1 MTHRWVTFLAV
12 GVASGVSA
20 QPARTA
26 ETCYDYCTAGC
37 PAGEGRSECT
47 DNCSVRCSPGGD
59 IEETH
64 PWNPNYYGAIAY
76 DAANVAYGW
85 SYGMGDEREAE
96 MRALSGCREN
106 GDACKVVVTFVNSCA
121 AVAADE
127 KKRFTTGQGRTQKEA
142 QAAAMAACGGDCEIK
157 VWSCSLP

>member
-1 MTHRWVTFLAV
+1 MTHRWMAFLAV
-12 GVASGVSA
+12 ALPCGAAA
-20 QPARTA
+20 QPAIAA

-47 DNCSVRCSPGGD
+47 DECSVRCSPGGD
-59 IEETH
+59 LEETH

-76 DAANVAYGW
+76 DAENVAYGW

-96 MRALSGCREN
+96 MRALSGCRDN

-121 AVAADE
+121 AVAANGT
-127 KKRFTTGQGRTQKEA
+127 KRFKVGQGGSRDEA
-142 QAAAMAACGGDCEIK
+142 QAKALSACGRDCEIK